1 MSLSR
6 LNRFDKYIESKNW
19 DHLKFLQQLTFALV
33 IIVFMLYSW
42 LFYLS
47 YMELAD
53 PELIQLIIVDMGFG
67 LLYGGIA
74 ALVVS
79 FLFLLPKYIK
89 KEWDLHIIVPYALIR
104 HLIILFVIIIVLIFL
119 PWTIYIKN
127 GIGIGYNIGGFL
139 AIIAYA
145 GEVKREHSRKM
156 NKEDP
161 DSNST
166 EEGE

>member
-1 MSLSR
+1 
-6 LNRFDKYIESKNW
+6 
-19 DHLKFLQQLTFALV
+19 
-33 IIVFMLYSW
+33 MLYSW

-47 YMELAD
+47 YAELAD

-74 ALVVS
+74 ALVIS
-79 FLFLLPKYIK
+79 FLILLPKYIN

-104 HLIILFVIIIVLIFL
+104 HLIVLFILIITLIFL
-119 PWTIYIKN
+119 PWTVYLKN

-139 AIIAYA
+139 AIMAYA
-145 GEVKREHSRKM
+145 GEVKKEHSDKLD
-156 NKEDP
+156 KKPSEGT
-161 DSNST
+161 NS